1 MRLLIPLVSLFLLL
15 FACEVDRDYLT
26 GDSVEL
32 RFSVDTLT
40 FDTVFTARG
49 SATRVFKV
57 YNDASDPVMIDRI
70 HVAGETGVEFTFNA
84 DGTMGPEAEDV
95 VIFGQDS
102 IFVFVEVE
110 VDPTQPSAVSPF
122 VATDRLLFETG
133 NFQHEVTLEAYG
145 QNAFYLNGFN
155 RGTLVQPI
163 CTDGTFTLPTD
174 LPTVIYGSLV
184 IDSCVLR
191 VLAGSRIYF
200 HGGLQRDNRPDGL
213 GIFDDGFIYTFP
225 SGRIELLGTLEDP
238 ILLATDRLEE
248 DFTESTGGY
257 RGLILGPES
266 RGNRI
271 EFTEIRNSIIGV
283 TVDSLAEVSL
293 VNTRITNSSRSAVL
307 SYQGDVTA
315 RNSLFHSSQSSTL
328 QFIKGGNLLLEH
340 CTLANYGSTDPA
352 LSLSNCAPVPDQ
364 DYCLQ
369 APLRT
374 TVRNSI
380 IAGGSPAEIELFD
393 VDGRQNAATFDVRI
407 LNSVV
412 RTDQRFL
419 SSQGNLYEDFYSTIC
434 EGCYN
439 LEGGDPLFQSIRDD
453 KYVPDSLSVARN
465 LGIYLPDLP
474 VDLEGNDRDT
484 ESPDAGALEWQPA
497 G

>member
-1 MRLLIPLVSLFLLL
+1 MRTSLLLVSLLLLL

-57 YNDASDPVMIDRI
+57 YNDASDPVQIDRI
-70 HVAGETGVEFTFNA
+70 RVAGETGVEFTFNA

-95 VIFGQDS
+95 VIFAQDS
-102 IFVFVEVE
+102 IFVFVEAE
-110 VDPTQPSAVSPF
+110 VDPTQPEEVSPF
-122 VATDRLLFETG
+122 IATDRLVFETG

-155 RGTLVQPI
+155 RGTLFQPI
-163 CTDGTFTLPTD
+163 CQDGTFTLPTD
-174 LPTVIYGSLV
+174 LPTVIYGSMV
-184 IDSCVLR
+184 VDSCVLR
-191 VLAGSRIYF
+191 ILAGTRIYF
-200 HGGLQRDNRPDGL
+200 HGGLQRDEQPGGL
-213 GIFDDGFIYTFP
+213 GIFNDGFIYTLP
-225 SGRIELLGTLEDP
+225 AGRIELLGTQEDP
-238 ILLATDRLEE
+238 IILATDRLEE
-248 DFTESTGGY
+248 DFAESTGGY
-257 RGLILGPES
+257 RGLVLGPLS

-271 EFTEIRNSIIGV
+271 EYTEIRNSIIGV
-283 TVDSLAEVSL
+283 TVDSLAEVTITNS
-293 VNTRITNSSRSAVL
+293 RITNSSGSAIL

-315 RNSLFHSSQSSTL
+315 RNTLFHSNQSSSL

-340 CTLANYGSTDPA
+340 CTIAGYGSTDPA
-352 LSLSNCAPVPDQ
+352 LSLSNCAPVPDEN
-364 DYCLQ
+364 YCLQ

-374 TVRNSI
+374 TIRNSI
-380 IAGGSPAEIELFD
+380 IAGGSPSEIELFD
-393 VDGRQNAATFDVRI
+393 VDERSSSETFDVQI

-419 SSQGNLYEDFYSTIC
+419 TGQDGLYEDFYTTIC
-434 EGCYN
+434 TDCYN
-439 LEGGDPLFQSIRDD
+439 LEGGDALFQSTRDD
-453 KYVPDSLSVARN
+453 DYYPDSLSVARN
-465 LGIYLPDLP
+465 LGVYLSELP
-474 VDLEGNDRDT
+474 LDLEGNDRDT